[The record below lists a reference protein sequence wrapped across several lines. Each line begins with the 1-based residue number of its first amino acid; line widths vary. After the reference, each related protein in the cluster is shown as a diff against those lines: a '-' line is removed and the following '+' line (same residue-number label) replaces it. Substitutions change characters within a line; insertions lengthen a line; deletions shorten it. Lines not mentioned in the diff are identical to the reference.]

1 MRMSKEWIQ
10 ENLMVRSDGAL
21 CYHAYNRL
29 TPEQKAE
36 LQAAFPLYTNRRD
49 IIQAWLHGDYNRCR
63 HCGKPIT
70 YDQQTRYDY
79 QSGEKVMRRK
89 KYCSARCMY
98 AGLYGNTKEA
108 IQRTTSKDNLSSWLY
123 GG

>member
-1 MRMSKEWIQ
+1 MRMSKEWIR

-36 LQAAFPLYTNRRD
+36 LHAAFPLYKNRRD
-49 IIQAWLHGDYNRCR
+49 VVQAWLHGGYNRCR

-70 YDQQTRYDY
+70 YDQQMRYNY
-79 QSGEKVMRRK
+79 QTGKPEMRLK
-89 KYCSARCMY
+89 KYCSSRCMY

-108 IQRTTSKDNLSSWLY
+108 IQRTTRKDNLSSWLY